1 MSIYAVLHCINTK
14 PSVLLNRRKPTASIA
29 NAYLLSV
36 YGTGRSTYMYL
47 YEAVFEEKYTGA
59 RYSITYFIII
69 HHAKSCGA
77 GRVGKMF
84 LTPSAV
90 SPGLFFFVA
99 ANPLTTTQN
108 SKLFLGNEDNVIKM
122 RKKFQFHYF
131 SGEFPSFELE
141 FWPFFERG
149 SKQFASATTFKSMQ
163 EFR

>member
-14 PSVLLNRRKPTASIA
+14 PSVLLNRRKTTAGIA

-90 SPGLFFFVA
+90 SPGLFFFLS
-99 ANPLTTTQN
+99 PQIL
-108 SKLFLGNEDNVIKM
+108 
-122 RKKFQFHYF
+122 
-131 SGEFPSFELE
+131 
-141 FWPFFERG
+141 
-149 SKQFASATTFKSMQ
+149 
-163 EFR
+163 

>member
-69 HHAKSCGA
+69 HAKSCGA

-90 SPGLFFFVA
+90 SPGFFFFCRRKSS
-99 ANPLTTTQN
+99 NYYSEFQT
-108 SKLFLGNEDNVIKM
+108 LF
-122 RKKFQFHYF
+122 R
-131 SGEFPSFELE
+131 
-141 FWPFFERG
+141 
-149 SKQFASATTFKSMQ
+149 
-163 EFR
+163 